1 MAIKANETFPEWAPE
16 IAAERIDMCRAVLHI
31 HGFLSDSEDA
41 RVNKR
46 IEKWAEKDGVRR
58 HPRRRPADKHGG
70 LTECDMHEDESY

>member
-1 MAIKANETFPEWAPE
+1 MKATDKSPAWEEQ
-16 IAAERIDMCRAVLHI
+16 IAAERVDQCRMMLHV

-46 IEKWAEKDGVRR
+46 IEKWAAKDGVRR
-58 HPRRRPADKHGG
+58 ERPADKHGG